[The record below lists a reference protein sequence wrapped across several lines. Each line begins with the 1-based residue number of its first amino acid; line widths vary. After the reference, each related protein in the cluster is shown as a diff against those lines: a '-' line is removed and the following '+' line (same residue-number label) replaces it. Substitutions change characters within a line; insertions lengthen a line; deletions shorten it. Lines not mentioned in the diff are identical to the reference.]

1 MSHPVQCH
9 QKDRDD
15 CVLYLIAPLPL
26 PLSPHLG
33 KSVRTNR
40 RQTDKPQTYM
50 FLHTV
55 LEGSEFFRT
64 HPPSCILIS
73 CENAIAIRFG
83 LADQQLDE

>member
-26 PLSPHLG
+26 PLSPH
-33 KSVRTNR
+33 
-40 RQTDKPQTYM
+40 M

-55 LEGSEFFRT
+55 FEGGEFFRT

-83 LADQQLDE
+83 LRATMASGDRQASKGIGVYWLREYS